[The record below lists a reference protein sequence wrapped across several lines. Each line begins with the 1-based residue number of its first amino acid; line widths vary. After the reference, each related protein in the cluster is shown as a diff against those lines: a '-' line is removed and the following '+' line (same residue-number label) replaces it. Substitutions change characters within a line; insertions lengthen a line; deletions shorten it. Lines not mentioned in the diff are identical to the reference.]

1 MQWLGPTAPRMVPS
15 LSQQLQLQHRRQRLR
30 GTPGSWRVSSELPVS
45 LQTMAA
51 AAEAAAAAAAAAAA
65 IQPIQLPA
73 PVLAEPSLPA
83 AVCETPL
90 SPLERPPTLTG
101 LAHAQAP
108 VLAAPG
114 RLQSQPRAEAV
125 ALVVWLLLVLIDG
138 GLSLGRLLRR
148 PDGAAGCWPA
158 PGRRRRAG
166 GGSCGP
172 SGSAPAPLRPGS
184 FPPLVRAM
192 AADQPAVAIS

>member
-1 MQWLGPTAPRMVPS
+1 
-15 LSQQLQLQHRRQRLR
+15 
-30 GTPGSWRVSSELPVS
+30 
-45 LQTMAA
+45 
-51 AAEAAAAAAAAAAA
+51 
-65 IQPIQLPA
+65 
-73 PVLAEPSLPA
+73 
-83 AVCETPL
+83 
-90 SPLERPPTLTG
+90 
-101 LAHAQAP
+101 
-108 VLAAPG
+108 
-114 RLQSQPRAEAV
+114 V

-148 PDGAAGCWPA
+148 PDGAAGRWPA

-184 FPPLVRAM
+184 LPPLVRAM